1 MDLFKHYRKLAHF
14 SLLLLRGDLTG
25 DNVRLMREYYAQVV
39 LGEVR
44 DLLSIDNKR
53 VLDVGGADGTF
64 CKVFHN
70 ELGGEAINLDFHATC
85 ANLRWRDS
93 VRGSAHK
100 LPFND
105 NMFDLVLCRGVLEHI
120 PLERQQIAINEMRRV
135 TGKGGICYIAFPP
148 WYNPFAGHALR
159 PFHILPFKLAKRLTL
174 FFFSKAPLDLSAQ
187 SYADCFLFPITVRRM
202 LRMLRKSGLHVVA
215 VKDHHFRLHQ
225 LAKIPF
231 VRELMVPTVAFIAQ
245 A

>member
-105 NMFDLVLCRGVLEHI
+105 NMFDLVLCRGYWSIYRWNGNRSL
-120 PLERQQIAINEMRRV
+120 
-135 TGKGGICYIAFPP
+135 
-148 WYNPFAGHALR
+148 
-159 PFHILPFKLAKRLTL
+159 
-174 FFFSKAPLDLSAQ
+174 
-187 SYADCFLFPITVRRM
+187 
-202 LRMLRKSGLHVVA
+202 
-215 VKDHHFRLHQ
+215 
-225 LAKIPF
+225 
-231 VRELMVPTVAFIAQ
+231 
-245 A
+245 